1 MWFCGETP
9 PIPAIDRSS
18 LLTLTSV
25 SEATNLM
32 VPVAAYGD
40 EAGLVEVQE
49 QMCCSM
55 DE

>member
-1 MWFCGETP
+1 MWVCGETP

-25 SEATNLM
+25 SEATDLM
-32 VPVAAYGD
+32 VPVAACDD
-40 EAGLVEVQE
+40 EAALVEVQE
-49 QMCCSM
+49 QMCYSV